1 MLLAVFLLL
10 QVLWVSADFCM
21 ALIQTGW
28 VYAIPPFNRQKF
40 SQFSGCF
47 RIIHVHHL
55 YAGYFKIQ
63 KVFRKVLKVFS
74 QIENS

>member
-10 QVLWVSADFCM
+10 QVLWESADLCSALVSA
-21 ALIQTGW
+21 GW

-40 SQFSGCF
+40 SQCSGCF
-47 RIIHVHHL
+47 EIIHVHL